1 MMDLSRFHATFFAE
15 STDQLNIA
23 ESALLQ
29 LEKGQTG
36 LSRDE
41 SQDELINQVFRAV
54 HSTKGSA
61 GTLGFE
67 AIAQLAHELEE
78 LFEAVRKQSID
89 LSADVF
95 TTAYKGLDLLGAL
108 TDDAQYQTTLTEPS
122 DVAALVERIGQLIQ
136 KTETNLK
143 TAIVTGVSDAADI
156 VNARRT
162 IEYAITFVPHAS
174 FSATGNDPI
183 LYLRE
188 LSELG
193 QAQISLD
200 STRLPNLTEMAA
212 GQVYVRW
219 NIRLVTEKSETH
231 IREIFDWVI
240 DVCDLSIQELAAPA
254 PRPSPVFS
262 QASTAAAPPK
272 PSPTVHVRA
281 DRLDNLINQLGE
293 LAISHSYLKTSV
305 AALGSAEVLSA
316 SLYRLERQVRDL
328 QDTVLGLR
336 MLPLKV
342 LFGRFDRVVRDA
354 AADLEK
360 TVKLIVDGSDTELDK
375 NLIEKLV
382 DPLTHLVRNA
392 LDHGIDTPE
401 QRRAQGKVPSGTIT
415 LSARHEAGSV
425 VLSVIDDGQGIDPNK
440 IRQRAIHLGMATGQ
454 ENFDDKQWLQFIYRP
469 GFSTTSQVNQWSGR
483 GVGLDAVQQAVRALG
498 GELFLDSQR
507 GRGTQFHM
515 RVPLTLAILDALMI
529 KVSGQTYAVPLTSV
543 RECITAKQLRLSQ
556 VSQDHFVG
564 HVAGELVPAVN
575 LDKYL
580 QTGSHTCDQLSSNAT
595 FILVYSGDE
604 KLLLGV
610 EEILGQDQI
619 VVRSLEKNFR
629 NPSYAN
635 GATLLGNG
643 AVALILDSN
652 ALIRSVK
659 NEPIPQL

>member
-1 MMDLSRFHATFFAE
+1 MDLSQFHATFFAE

-23 ESALLQ
+23 EAALLA
-29 LEKGQTG
+29 LEKGQTAQG
-36 LSRDE
+36 CSDH
-41 SQDELINQVFRAV
+41 QGELINQVFRAV

-67 AIAQLAHELEE
+67 SIAQLAHELEE
-78 LFEAVRKQSID
+78 LFEAVRKKSIE

-95 TTAYKGLDLLGAL
+95 TTAYQGLDLLGAL
-108 TDDAQYQTTLTEPS
+108 TDDAQYQTALTDS
-122 DVAALVERIGQLIQ
+122 GRVAALVEHIGHLIQ
-136 KTETNLK
+136 KIEPIETAAAN
-143 TAIVTGVSDAADI
+143 TAVADVI
-156 VNARRT
+156 RT
-162 IEYAITFVPHAS
+162 TEYAITFVPHAS

-188 LSELG
+188 LSTLG

-200 STRLPNLTEMAA
+200 TKKLPSLTEMAA

-219 NIRLVTEKSETH
+219 QIRLVTEKSETH
-231 IREIFDWVI
+231 IREVFDWVA
-240 DVCDLSIQELAAPA
+240 DVCDLSIQELI
-254 PRPSPVFS
+254 SPTAKTLPLPN
-262 QASTAAAPPK
+262 QASTAGAPSK
-272 PSPTVHVRA
+272 QSPTVHVRA

-305 AALGSAEVLSA
+305 AALGSADSLSA
-316 SLYRLERQVRDL
+316 SLMRLERQVRDL

-354 AADLEK
+354 AADLDK
-360 TVKLIVDGSDTELDK
+360 TVELIVDGSDTELDK

-401 QRRAQGKVPSGTIT
+401 QRRVQGKSPVGTIT

-425 VLSVIDDGQGIDPNK
+425 VLSVIDDGQGIDSKK
-440 IRQRAIHLGMATGQ
+440 IRQRAIDLGMASGQ

-469 GFSTTSQVNQWSGR
+469 GFSTTSQANQWSGR
-483 GVGLDAVQQAVRALG
+483 GVGLDAVQQAVRSLG
-498 GELFLDSQR
+498 GELFLDSHE
-507 GRGTQFHM
+507 GHGTQFHM

-529 KVSGQTYAVPLTSV
+529 KVSGQTYAVPLTCV

-556 VSQDHFVG
+556 VNQDQFVG
-564 HVAGELVPAVN
+564 HVAGQLVPAVD
-575 LDKYL
+575 LAQYL
-580 QTGSHTCDQLSSNAT
+580 QTGSYACNEMSANAT

-629 NPSYAN
+629 NPTYAN